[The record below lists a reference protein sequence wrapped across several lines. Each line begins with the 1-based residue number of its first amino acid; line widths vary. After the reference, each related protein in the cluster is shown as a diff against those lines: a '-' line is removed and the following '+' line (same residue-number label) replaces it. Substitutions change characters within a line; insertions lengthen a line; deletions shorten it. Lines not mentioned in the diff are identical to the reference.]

1 MKPQELHPLFVR
13 RCPHRN
19 KDANQ
24 SRCIQSRVTVPVRMN
39 LLVNVIFHPSPKPEA
54 PRLLLYPYT
63 PTTVL
68 IHSNPAAKILTSL
81 SDRPRRYILPR
92 FNSPFL
98 NSRAEATFN
107 KNFHSPRLRAGVW
120 VFCHASGTPSNRFNP
135 LDYIQLHT
143 HIMDG
148 SQPQHRD
155 GCYAGLGIRRLC
167 RRRSCNAL
175 CRSGAAAVRIWCR
188 FDSHTGSG
196 GYDGDC
202 MF

>member
-92 FNSPFL
+92 CSA
-98 NSRAEATFN
+98 RQT
-107 KNFHSPRLRAGVW
+107 
-120 VFCHASGTPSNRFNP
+120 
-135 LDYIQLHT
+135 HT
-143 HIMDG
+143 HHSGHSTLRFSTLAQKPLLTRI
-148 SQPQHRD
+148 SIHRASAPES
-155 GCYAGLGIRRLC
+155 GYSAMPPGLQAIDST
-167 RRRSCNAL
+167 RSTIFNY
-175 CRSGAAAVRIWCR
+175 I
-188 FDSHTGSG
+188 HI
-196 GYDGDC
+196 
-202 MF
+202 